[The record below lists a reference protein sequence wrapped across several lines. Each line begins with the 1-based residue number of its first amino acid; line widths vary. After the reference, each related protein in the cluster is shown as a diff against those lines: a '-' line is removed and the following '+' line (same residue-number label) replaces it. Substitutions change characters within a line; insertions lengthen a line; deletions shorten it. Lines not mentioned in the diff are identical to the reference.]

1 MQVVCHNNKYND
13 DDTVEGLTLNKVY
26 YGVFNYVYY
35 GVFNYAFIDVVQI
48 IDDNGET
55 RHFIFN
61 DFFISIDQWREQ
73 QINKLIDER

>member
-13 DDTVEGLTLNKVY
+13 DDTVEGLTLNK
-26 YGVFNYVYY
+26 VYY